1 MRYVFSIIMFCF
13 AGAMFLYALIV
24 NGDPTAIVRSYSVK
38 MKNPKAYAKYFAKI
52 IAVIA
57 LAPLLCGIY
66 GVIFDPA
73 AQPLMTAFIS
83 VDIAVVCIF
92 LATRLHNPEN

>member
-1 MRYVFSIIMFCF
+1 MRFAFSIIMFVF
-13 AGAMFLYALIV
+13 SGALLLYAGLV
-24 NGDPTAIVRSYSVK
+24 SVDPSAMVRSYSVK
-38 MKNPKAYAKYFAKI
+38 TRDKKAYAKYLGKV

-73 AQPLMTAFIS
+73 AHPLMTAFIA

-92 LATRLHNPEN
+92 LATRIRNPDK